1 MAWTIFELLINLF
14 QSSLILFYLK
24 HCFSYE
30 KKVLL
35 ADASFL
41 VIFTAFLTLSQG
53 VASISFFVQQ
63 IIFFSLVFCYA
74 NFFSTEPKF
83 STVYWI
89 LILSL
94 VFNLVSVLTYP
105 VFDLFP
111 LILGVT
117 YPNYAF
123 KRILCI
129 IITNILLFFVLKLII
144 RLKKKCSFPKPSA
157 YAIFICTLA
166 VIYIVEE
173 ALYSLYN
180 EYGSQSALPFF
191 IAYISLLF
199 CIILLIFL
207 FHTVSNDTERENR
220 YQAEISLLTL
230 SKQHQRELFQMYE
243 DLTARQHDYK
253 QHLQTL
259 RELVSND
266 KDSTAEKYLN
276 SVISDNLSD
285 EMIVTGSPEI
295 DALLTTKRR
304 IMRERGIEFV

>member
-1 MAWTIFELLINLF
+1 MAWTVFELVINLF

-35 ADASFL
+35 ADTSFL
-41 VIFTAFLTLSQG
+41 AIFTAFLTLSQG
-53 VASISFFVQQ
+53 VASMPFFVQQ
-63 IIFFSLVFCYA
+63 IIFFSLVFCRA
-74 NFFSTEPKF
+74 SFFSSEPKF
-83 STVYWI
+83 SIVYWI

-157 YAIFICTLA
+157 YAIFISTLA
-166 VIYIVEE
+166 VIYNV
-173 ALYSLYN
+173 
-180 EYGSQSALPFF
+180 
-191 IAYISLLF
+191 
-199 CIILLIFL
+199 
-207 FHTVSNDTERENR
+207 
-220 YQAEISLLTL
+220 
-230 SKQHQRELFQMYE
+230 
-243 DLTARQHDYK
+243 
-253 QHLQTL
+253 
-259 RELVSND
+259 
-266 KDSTAEKYLN
+266 
-276 SVISDNLSD
+276 
-285 EMIVTGSPEI
+285 
-295 DALLTTKRR
+295 
-304 IMRERGIEFV
+304 